1 MEAEVLVMAKTM
13 LEIPDEQ
20 YAELNKY
27 KDKLSELLLLG
38 LSQMKIEEAL
48 VFYQRG
54 LVSFARGSELAGIS
68 QTDMMKQA
76 MARGIEPL
84 WSDKMIEEE
93 LA

>member
-1 MEAEVLVMAKTM
+1 MAKAM
-13 LEIPDEQ
+13 VEIPDEQ
-20 YAELNKY
+20 YAELDKY

-48 VFYQRG
+48 VLYQKG
-54 LVSFARGSELAGIS
+54 LISFGRGSELAGIS
-68 QTDMMKQA
+68 QEDMMRQA
-76 MARGIEPL
+76 TARGIEPL

>member
-1 MEAEVLVMAKTM
+1 MAKAM

-20 YAELNKY
+20 YAELDKY

-48 VFYQRG
+48 VLYQRG

-68 QTDMMKQA
+68 QSDMMKQA
-76 MARGIEPL
+76 MARGIEPH
-84 WSDKMIEEE
+84 WSEKMIEEE

>member
-1 MEAEVLVMAKTM
+1 MAKATV
-13 LEIPDEQ
+13 EIPDEQ

-27 KDKLSELLLLG
+27 KDKWSELLLLG

-48 VFYQRG
+48 VLYQKG

-68 QTDMMKQA
+68 QEDMMKQA
-76 MARGIEPL
+76 TARGIKPL
-84 WSDKMIEEE
+84 WSDTMIEEE

>member
-1 MEAEVLVMAKTM
+1 MAKAM
-13 LEIPDEQ
+13 VEIPDDQ

-27 KDKLSELLLLG
+27 KDKWSELLLLG

-48 VFYQRG
+48 VLYQKG

-68 QTDMMKQA
+68 QEDMMKQA
-76 MARGIEPL
+76 TARGIKPL
-84 WSDKMIEEE
+84 WSDTMIEEE